1 MTQRTGEIR
10 TLSGLTGFFEA
21 PWVVKRNGIYHMV
34 YDWKQGGSAC
44 TPSNYQA
51 CIGWATATSPLGPW
65 TYQGIVMDAAS
76 ATTMHPSIIEFEGQ
90 WYITYHTKDAVGG
103 GHFRR
108 SVAIDEMEWDGDTIL
123 PIERTLADDPDF
135 RLTDNVALAATPA
148 ASFTE
153 QPPMRLGAVNDGFR
167 ATTALL
173 PPDQWGNYRGTT
185 SANRS
190 DWVSYQWEAPVRV
203 DSAGIQFHQDGN
215 WIRPPDS
222 WRIEYL
228 DEGGA
233 WQPVPNAVIPTPA
246 NNVWHNVTFDP
257 VTTTALRATFNGRPN
272 GAYFHSVSVSE
283 WEVYAV
289 DGVTA
294 PDVEVVT
301 EPGVAPELPEAVR
314 ATAGG
319 TELWAPVN
327 WRDVDP
333 ADYAAEG
340 SFTVEGRALGVTGD
354 HVTATVVVDEDAVVT
369 PTPDAA
375 APVVSIGLSG
385 TQGADG
391 WFSSN
396 VVARVRAEDAVD
408 YRTTIETRVGDGA
421 WTPVEDA
428 RYADVTVT
436 ESGTTV
442 VSGRATDGAGNA
454 SEPVTRSVKVDK
466 VLPTADATLDPEA
479 RTVTVTASD
488 ALSGLGS
495 SEYRFDTGTWQPL
508 TLGTPVA
515 APDGLPHTFTYRVP
529 DLAGNVRT
537 GSVQVPLDADAEL
550 TGNIAE
556 YATPT
561 ASFASSWAPVTN
573 LNDGTNDPLEN
584 NAGEVGGGWGTWP
597 QVGEQ
602 WVRYSWSFDVT
613 TDHAGVWWD
622 SDQPDTGN
630 AGLIPPRSWTL
641 EYLDAD
647 GTTWRPVNLTGESTY
662 GRARGAFNEVR
673 FEPVTTRALRVVGQ
687 SWGEESGQGSM
698 GIREWQVIAA
708 PHARPRAGG
717 GHARLGGRDR
727 PARRRPHA
735 HRGHLRL
742 GPGRRPAGLP
752 VVRRREARARRDPA
766 HVRAPPDRRRRPDPR
781 GGDRPPRHTRPRV
794 AALGLDRPHRAR
806 HLHACATAPRR
817 RSHAGR
823 PHRART
829 TRSVEPDG
837 LVRLP
842 VVRERP
848 GGPRR
853 HGPHPAPD
861 ARPARQAA
869 AGPRHRHPRRLRP
882 AVRPLRP
889 PGRAPPLSCNT
900 PSGALRGP
908 FERARGSLNG
918 VLQVAIATAP
928 ARRARAGRRWRPRRT
943 PTRPASWSRSGCR
956 RRRRCRAR
964 WWRGWGAAGRCS
976 TAASARR
983 GR

>member
-1 MTQRTGEIR
+1 MFSRGFRRSLLSGLTLVVALGVAPTIAATPAAAAAADPPPPTRTITSPGNPIIGDGSLYTADAAPLVGDDGRLYLYTGHDEASTNQASFVMRDYNVLATDDPASGEWDVYQGNLKPGEVFDWATGNSAFAGHAVRGPDDRYYWYVPVQWENTAVPNRMAIGVAVADSPVGPWTDALGSPLLTWTDVFGSSTNGQEVIDPHVFFDDDGKTYLYWGSWNVARVVELSSMTQRTGEIR

-185 SANRS
+185 SSNRS
-190 DWVSYQWEAPVRV
+190 DWVSYQWDAPVRV

-215 WIRPPDS
+215 WIRPPES

-233 WQPVPNAVIPTPA
+233 WQPVPNAVVPTPA

-289 DGVTA
+289 DGVIA

-314 ATAGG
+314 ATAGD

-354 HVTATVVVDEDAVVT
+354 LVTATVVVDEDAVVT

-375 APVVSIGLSG
+375 PPVVSIGLSG

-408 YRTTIETRVGDGA
+408 YRTTIETRIGDGA

-529 DLAGNVRT
+529 DLAGNVRS
-537 GSVQVPLDADAEL
+537 GSVQIPLDPDAEL

-613 TDHAGVWWD
+613 TDRAGVWWD

-647 GTTWRPVNLTGESTY
+647 GTTWRPVTLTGESTY

-708 PHARPRAGG
+708 PRPTPSR
-717 GHARLGGRDR
+717 RRSR
-727 PARRRPHA
+727 PARWP
-735 HRGHLRL
+735 
-742 GPGRRPAGLP
+742 
-752 VVRRREARARRDPA
+752 
-766 HVRAPPDRRRRPDPR
+766 
-781 GGDRPPRHTRPRV
+781 
-794 AALGLDRPHRAR
+794 
-806 HLHACATAPRR
+806 
-817 RSHAGR
+817 
-823 PHRART
+823 
-829 TRSVEPDG
+829 
-837 LVRLP
+837 
-842 VVRERP
+842 
-848 GGPRR
+848 
-853 HGPHPAPD
+853 
-861 ARPARQAA
+861 
-869 AGPRHRHPRRLRP
+869 
-882 AVRPLRP
+882 
-889 PGRAPPLSCNT
+889 
-900 PSGALRGP
+900 
-908 FERARGSLNG
+908 
-918 VLQVAIATAP
+918 
-928 ARRARAGRRWRPRRT
+928 
-943 PTRPASWSRSGCR
+943 
-956 RRRRCRAR
+956 
-964 WWRGWGAAGRCS
+964 
-976 TAASARR
+976 
-983 GR
+983 